1 MADRNLNIRVA
12 FSALNNM
19 SRPVNAAR
27 QSAAAL
33 ASQINQTKTSIKGL
47 ERQATSFD
55 RLTAANK
62 KTTEQLAQAKE
73 QARQMAA
80 AYGPLRQ
87 RSAEQVAALNQQRV
101 AIRQLTQQQKGE
113 QTQLNQLRASFYSEG
128 IAISSASRATEQINQ
143 RTAQYNRQLAEQ
155 QRRLDAVN
163 QAQARYS
170 RAKETGEKMMS
181 GGMKTAAVG
190 AATLAPVAAAVK
202 SYSSLEDAMKGVA
215 KQVNG
220 LRDDSG
226 NRTPQYEEMQR
237 AIMDASEKLP
247 MANGAVD
254 YAALVEGGARM
265 GVANSDDPW
274 EKQKADLLAFA
285 SMAAKASV
293 AFELPADQLSESLG
307 KIAGLYKI
315 PTQNIEQLGDA
326 INYLDDNAKSK
337 GSDIIDVLQRVGGLA
352 SQLDYKQAA
361 ALGSTFLTLGSPAEV
376 AASATNAMVRE
387 LSIATVQSDKFLGA
401 LDEIGVNAER
411 VQKSMSVDAMGT
423 IISVLEASKK
433 LAPDKQ
439 VANLTQIFGKEF
451 GDDAQKL
458 ANNLPELRRQIELTQ
473 GAAAKGSMN
482 RESDINKASLSAQWQ
497 LTKTGAVNAFSSA
510 GETLREPLMDIMLTV
525 SKVVGS
531 VRRWVEANPAL
542 VGSIMKV
549 TAAIGALLVVVGGL
563 MLSIGAVLGP
573 MALVRLSFTT
583 LAGSG
588 GVTPLIG
595 SLGKLSSTLR
605 GLIPSLSGVGRSIKD
620 WPALFRSAAS
630 GITQFSKQA
639 IGGLNTA
646 LMALSRGAVA
656 AGQGLFTLFTRPMTA
671 ITWLGNG
678 LRTLA
683 TSGFGA
689 LLNVGRTVMMALG
702 GGLSL
707 LLSPIGILVIALS
720 AAAIAVIKFWEP
732 IKAFFTGFYTGLMS
746 GLQPLTSAFSTAFAP
761 LAPLFDS
768 IGNAVGGVWEWFTK
782 LFEPIQF
789 SNEALASCTSAGET
803 FGKVVGNALSA
814 LTPIIEG
821 IARGIGWVLE
831 KLGAIPDATKAAQQA
846 AESMHKDPVVWE
858 WDPQQKK
865 MVKKGW
871 NWSPK
876 DDQQKKTNQKQ
887 QQAIDQQK
895 KQESLIN
902 SLKGPANIVPKMSS
916 SLDKIATN
924 TTEKK
929 DGPGEIVFKNKQPY
943 IPIRGGYSEP
953 LKQAQRQLPSLTD
966 WVTQQAGSLIASV
979 TPWQVEKPAARVPVS
994 ASPSAASV
1002 AALMPAP
1009 GGDVY
1014 NLSFDFSGQKLD
1026 EESIIRRVREE
1037 LALAKQQAD
1046 RRKRSQLIDHV

>member
-1 MADRNLNIRVA
+1 
-12 FSALNNM
+12 
-19 SRPVNAAR
+19 
-27 QSAAAL
+27 
-33 ASQINQTKTSIKGL
+33 
-47 ERQATSFD
+47 
-55 RLTAANK
+55 
-62 KTTEQLAQAKE
+62 
-73 QARQMAA
+73 
-80 AYGPLRQ
+80 
-87 RSAEQVAALNQQRV
+87 
-101 AIRQLTQQQKGE
+101 E

-315 PTQNIEQLGDA
+315 PTQNIEQF
-326 INYLDDNAKSK
+326 
-337 GSDIIDVLQRVGGLA
+337 SDIIDVLQRVGGLA

-361 ALGSTFLTLGSPAEV
+361 ALGSTFLTLGTPAEV

-387 LSIATVQSDKFLGA
+387 LSIATVQGKNFMQGLDALG
-401 LDEIGVNAER
+401 LSAEK

-433 LAPDKQ
+433 LAPDQQ

-583 LAGSG
+583 LAGEGGIARLTG
-588 GVTPLIG
+588 GVMRLGGAFQWLAGSPMQALLSAGRMVFGPLI
-595 SLGKLSSTLR
+595 TLLAGISAPVW
-605 GLIPSLSGVGRSIKD
+605 GLI
-620 WPALFRSAAS
+620 ALF
-630 GITQFSKQA
+630 
-639 IGGLNTA
+639 
-646 LMALSRGAVA
+646 
-656 AGQGLFTLFTRPMTA
+656 
-671 ITWLGNG
+671 
-678 LRTLA
+678 
-683 TSGFGA
+683 
-689 LLNVGRTVMMALG
+689 
-702 GGLSL
+702 
-707 LLSPIGILVIALS
+707 
-720 AAAIAVIKFWEP
+720 AAAAVAVIKFWEP
-732 IKAFFTGFYTGLMS
+732 IQAFFTGFFNGIMT
-746 GLQPLTSAFSTAFAP
+746 GLQPVFDAFNAVFAP
-761 LAPLFDS
+761 LAPIFDA
-768 IGNAVGGVWEWFTK
+768 IGSAISGVWDWFTK
-782 LFEPIQF
+782 LLEPIKF
-789 SNEALASCTSAGET
+789 SSDALETCTTVGET
-803 FGKVVGNALSA
+803 FGRVLGTAISGLLWPLQKLM
-814 LTPIIEG
+814 EG
-821 IARGIGWVLE
+821 VGWVLE
-831 KLGAIPDATKAAQQA
+831 KLDLIPAGLDAANAK
-846 AESMHKDPVVWE
+846 AESLKKDPVVWE

-865 MVKKGW
+865 MVKKDW
-871 NWSPK
+871 HWSPDK
-876 DDQQKKTNQKQ
+876 PNQPKPPKPPITPKPVGIPDLMG
-887 QQAIDQQK
+887 APN
-895 KQESLIN
+895 LT
-902 SLKGPANIVPKMSS
+902 PKMSK
-916 SLDKIATN
+916 SLDKIADN
-924 TTEKK
+924 TGKMAAK

-953 LKQAQRQLPSLTD
+953 LKQAQRQL
-966 WVTQQAGSLIASV
+966 
-979 TPWQVEKPAARVPVS
+979 
-994 ASPSAASV
+994 
-1002 AALMPAP
+1002 
-1009 GGDVY
+1009 
-1014 NLSFDFSGQKLD
+1014 
-1026 EESIIRRVREE
+1026 
-1037 LALAKQQAD
+1037 
-1046 RRKRSQLIDHV
+1046 

>member
-87 RSAEQVAALNQQRV
+87 RSAEQVAALNQQRA

-401 LDEIGVNAER
+401 LDEIGVNAEK

-525 SKVVGS
+525 SKVIGS

-583 LAGSG
+583 LAGEGGIARLTG
-588 GVTPLIG
+588 GVMRLGGAFQWLAGSPMQALLSAGRMVFGPLI
-595 SLGKLSSTLR
+595 TLLAGISAPVW
-605 GLIPSLSGVGRSIKD
+605 GLI
-620 WPALFRSAAS
+620 ALF
-630 GITQFSKQA
+630 
-639 IGGLNTA
+639 
-646 LMALSRGAVA
+646 
-656 AGQGLFTLFTRPMTA
+656 
-671 ITWLGNG
+671 
-678 LRTLA
+678 
-683 TSGFGA
+683 
-689 LLNVGRTVMMALG
+689 
-702 GGLSL
+702 
-707 LLSPIGILVIALS
+707 
-720 AAAIAVIKFWEP
+720 AAAAVAVIKFWEP
-732 IKAFFTGFYTGLMS
+732 IQAFFTGFFNGIMT
-746 GLQPLTSAFSTAFAP
+746 GLQPVFDAFNAVFAP
-761 LAPLFDS
+761 LAPIFDA
-768 IGNAVGGVWEWFTK
+768 IGSAISGVWDWFTK
-782 LFEPIQF
+782 LLEPIKF
-789 SNEALASCTSAGET
+789 SSDALETCTTVGET
-803 FGKVVGNALSA
+803 FGRVLGTAISGLLWPLQKLM
-814 LTPIIEG
+814 EG
-821 IARGIGWVLE
+821 VGWVLE
-831 KLGAIPDATKAAQQA
+831 KLDLIPAGLDAANAKAN
-846 AESMHKDPVVWE
+846 SLKKDPVVWE

-865 MVKKGW
+865 MVKKDW
-871 NWSPK
+871 NWSPDK
-876 DDQQKKTNQKQ
+876 PNQPKPP
-887 QQAIDQQK
+887 ITPKPVGIPDLMG
-895 KQESLIN
+895 SPNLT
-902 SLKGPANIVPKMSS
+902 PKMSK
-916 SLDKIATN
+916 SLDKIADN
-924 TTEKK
+924 TGKMAAK

-1026 EESIIRRVREE
+1026 EETIIRRVREE

>member
-87 RSAEQVAALNQQRV
+87 RSAEQVAALNQQRA

-226 NRTPQYEEMQR
+226 NRTPLYEEMQQ
-237 AIMDASEKLP
+237 AIKDASEKLP

-265 GVANSDDPW
+265 GVANSNDPW
-274 EKQKADLLAFA
+274 QKQKADLLSFA

-307 KIAGLYKI
+307 KIAGLYNI
-315 PTQNIEQLGDA
+315 PVQNIEQLGDA

-352 SQLDYKQAA
+352 NQLDYKQAA
-361 ALGSTFLTLGSPAEV
+361 ALGSTFLTLGTPAEV

-387 LSIATVQSDKFLGA
+387 LSIATVQGKSFMQGLDALG
-401 LDEIGVNAER
+401 LSAEK

-423 IISVLEASKK
+423 IISVLEASQK
-433 LAPDKQ
+433 LGDNQ
-439 VANLTQIFGKEF
+439 VATLTQIFGKEF

-458 ANNLPELRRQIELTQ
+458 ANKLPELRRQLELTQ
-473 GAAAKGSMN
+473 GVAAKGSMQ
-482 RESDINKASLSAQWQ
+482 RESDINKDSLSSQWQ
-497 LTKTGAVNAFSSA
+497 LTKTGTLNALSAA
-510 GETLREPLMDIMLTV
+510 GETLRDPLMDIMLTV

-583 LAGSG
+583 LAGEGGIARLTG
-588 GVTPLIG
+588 GVMRLGGAFQWLAGSPMQALLSAGRMVFGPLI
-595 SLGKLSSTLR
+595 TLLAGISAPVW
-605 GLIPSLSGVGRSIKD
+605 GLI
-620 WPALFRSAAS
+620 ALF
-630 GITQFSKQA
+630 
-639 IGGLNTA
+639 
-646 LMALSRGAVA
+646 
-656 AGQGLFTLFTRPMTA
+656 
-671 ITWLGNG
+671 
-678 LRTLA
+678 
-683 TSGFGA
+683 
-689 LLNVGRTVMMALG
+689 
-702 GGLSL
+702 
-707 LLSPIGILVIALS
+707 
-720 AAAIAVIKFWEP
+720 AAAAVAVIKFWQP
-732 IKAFFTGFYTGLMS
+732 IKAFFSGFFTGLMA
-746 GLQPLTSAFSTAFAP
+746 GLQPITQAFNAVFAP
-761 LAPLFDS
+761 LAPIFDS
-768 IGNAVGGVWEWFTK
+768 IGNAISGVWEWFTK
-782 LFEPIQF
+782 LLEPIQF
-789 SNEALASCTSAGET
+789 SSEALASCTSAGET
-803 FGKVVGNALSA
+803 FGKVVGAAISA
-814 LTPIIEG
+814 LTLPIQAVAKG
-821 IARGIGWVLE
+821 LGWILE
-831 KLGAIPDATKAAQQA
+831 KLGAIPDAAKAAQQVA
-846 AESMHKDPVVWE
+846 QQMTPEAVNNLADRVNAFSGDVQAVAKESKKAEEK
-858 WDPQQKK
+858 
-865 MVKKGW
+865 
-871 NWSPK
+871 
-876 DDQQKKTNQKQ
+876 KKT
-887 QQAIDQQK
+887 DEQK
-895 KQESLIN
+895 KQENLIN

-1014 NLSFDFSGQKLD
+1014 NLNFDFSGQKLD
-1026 EESIIRRVREE
+1026 EETIIRRVREE

-1046 RRKRSQLIDHV
+1046 RRKRSQLTDHV

>member
-87 RSAEQVAALNQQRV
+87 RSAEQVAALNQQRA

-274 EKQKADLLAFA
+274 QKQKADLLAFA

-361 ALGSTFLTLGSPAEV
+361 ALGSTFLTLGTPAEV

-387 LSIATVQSDKFLGA
+387 LSIATVQGKNFMQGLDALG
-401 LDEIGVNAER
+401 LSAEK

-433 LAPDKQ
+433 LAPDQQ

-583 LAGSG
+583 LAGEGGIARLTG
-588 GVTPLIG
+588 GVMRLGGAFQWLAGSPMQALLSAGRMVFGPLI
-595 SLGKLSSTLR
+595 TLLAGISAPVW
-605 GLIPSLSGVGRSIKD
+605 GLI
-620 WPALFRSAAS
+620 ALF
-630 GITQFSKQA
+630 
-639 IGGLNTA
+639 
-646 LMALSRGAVA
+646 
-656 AGQGLFTLFTRPMTA
+656 
-671 ITWLGNG
+671 
-678 LRTLA
+678 
-683 TSGFGA
+683 
-689 LLNVGRTVMMALG
+689 
-702 GGLSL
+702 
-707 LLSPIGILVIALS
+707 
-720 AAAIAVIKFWEP
+720 AAAAVAVIKFWEP
-732 IKAFFTGFYTGLMS
+732 IQAFFTGFFNGIMT
-746 GLQPLTSAFSTAFAP
+746 GLQPVFDAFNAVFAP
-761 LAPLFDS
+761 LAPIFDA
-768 IGNAVGGVWEWFTK
+768 IGSAISGVWDWFTK
-782 LFEPIQF
+782 LLEPIKF
-789 SNEALASCTSAGET
+789 SSDALETCTTVGET
-803 FGKVVGNALSA
+803 FGRVLGTAISGLLWPLQKLM
-814 LTPIIEG
+814 EG
-821 IARGIGWVLE
+821 VGWVLE
-831 KLGAIPDATKAAQQA
+831 KLDLIPAGLDAANAK
-846 AESMHKDPVVWE
+846 AESLKKDPVVWE

-865 MVKKGW
+865 MVKKDW
-871 NWSPK
+871 HWSPDK
-876 DDQQKKTNQKQ
+876 PNQPKPPKPP
-887 QQAIDQQK
+887 ITPKPVGIPD
-895 KQESLIN
+895 LMGVPN
-902 SLKGPANIVPKMSS
+902 LTPKMSK
-916 SLDKIATN
+916 SLDKIADN
-924 TTEKK
+924 TGKMAAK

-1014 NLSFDFSGQKLD
+1014 NLNFDFSGQKLD
-1026 EESIIRRVREE
+1026 EETIIRHVREE

-1046 RRKRSQLIDHV
+1046 RRKRSQLTDHV

>member
-87 RSAEQVAALNQQRV
+87 RSAEQVAALNQQRA

-128 IAISSASRATEQINQ
+128 IAISSASRAMEQINQ

-226 NRTPQYEEMQR
+226 NRTPQYEEIQR

-326 INYLDDNAKSK
+326 LNYLDDNAKSK

-361 ALGSTFLTLGSPAEV
+361 ALGSTFLTLGAPAEV

-387 LSIATVQSDKFLGA
+387 LSIATIQSDKFLGA
-401 LDEIGVNAER
+401 LDEIGVNAEK

-531 VRRWVEANPAL
+531 VRRWVEANPVL

-549 TAAIGALLVVVGGL
+549 TAAISALLVVVGGL

-583 LAGSG
+583 LAGEGGIARLTG
-588 GVTPLIG
+588 GVMRLGGAFQWLAGSPMQSLLSVGRMVFGPLI
-595 SLGKLSSTLR
+595 TLLAGISAPVW
-605 GLIPSLSGVGRSIKD
+605 GLI
-620 WPALFRSAAS
+620 ALFA
-630 GITQFSKQA
+630 
-639 IGGLNTA
+639 
-646 LMALSRGAVA
+646 AVA
-656 AGQGLFTLFTRPMTA
+656 
-671 ITWLGNG
+671 
-678 LRTLA
+678 
-683 TSGFGA
+683 
-689 LLNVGRTVMMALG
+689 V
-702 GGLSL
+702 
-707 LLSPIGILVIALS
+707 
-720 AAAIAVIKFWEP
+720 AVIKFWEP
-732 IKAFFTGFYTGLMS
+732 IQAFFTGFFNGIMT
-746 GLQPLTSAFSTAFAP
+746 GLQPLFDAFNAVFAP
-761 LAPLFDS
+761 LAPIFDA
-768 IGNAVGGVWEWFTK
+768 IGSAISGVWDWFTK
-782 LFEPIQF
+782 LLEPIKF
-789 SNEALASCTSAGET
+789 SSDALETCTTVGET
-803 FGKVVGNALSA
+803 FGRVLGTAISGLLWPLQKLM
-814 LTPIIEG
+814 EG
-821 IARGIGWVLE
+821 VGWVLE
-831 KLGAIPDATKAAQQA
+831 KLDLIPAGLDAANAK
-846 AESMHKDPVVWE
+846 AESLKKDPVVWE

-865 MVKKGW
+865 MVKKDW
-871 NWSPK
+871 HWSPDK
-876 DDQQKKTNQKQ
+876 PNQPKPPQ
-887 QQAIDQQK
+887 PPITPKPVGIPDLMGAPN
-895 KQESLIN
+895 LT
-902 SLKGPANIVPKMSS
+902 PKMSK
-916 SLDKIATN
+916 SLDKIADN
-924 TTEKK
+924 TGKMAAK

-1014 NLSFDFSGQKLD
+1014 NLNFDFSGQKLD
-1026 EESIIRRVREE
+1026 EETIIRRVREE

>member
-87 RSAEQVAALNQQRV
+87 RSAEQVAALNQQRA

-128 IAISSASRATEQINQ
+128 IAISSASLATEQINQ

-274 EKQKADLLAFA
+274 KKQKADLLAFA

-361 ALGSTFLTLGSPAEV
+361 ALGSTFLTLGTPAEV

-387 LSIATVQSDKFLGA
+387 LSIATVQGKNFMQGLDALG
-401 LDEIGVNAER
+401 LSAEK

-433 LAPDKQ
+433 LAPDQQ

-510 GETLREPLMDIMLTV
+510 GETLRDPLMDIMLTV

-583 LAGSG
+583 LAGEGGIARLTG
-588 GVTPLIG
+588 GVMRLGGAFQWLAGSPMQALLSAGRMVFGPLI
-595 SLGKLSSTLR
+595 TLLAGISAPVW
-605 GLIPSLSGVGRSIKD
+605 GLI
-620 WPALFRSAAS
+620 ALF
-630 GITQFSKQA
+630 
-639 IGGLNTA
+639 
-646 LMALSRGAVA
+646 
-656 AGQGLFTLFTRPMTA
+656 
-671 ITWLGNG
+671 
-678 LRTLA
+678 
-683 TSGFGA
+683 
-689 LLNVGRTVMMALG
+689 
-702 GGLSL
+702 
-707 LLSPIGILVIALS
+707 
-720 AAAIAVIKFWEP
+720 AAAAVAVIKFWQP
-732 IKAFFTGFYTGLMS
+732 IKAFFSGFFTGLMA
-746 GLQPLTSAFSTAFAP
+746 GLQPITQAFNAVFAP
-761 LAPLFDS
+761 LAPIFDS
-768 IGNAVGGVWEWFTK
+768 IGNAISGVWEWFTK
-782 LFEPIQF
+782 LLEPIQF
-789 SNEALASCTSAGET
+789 SSEALASCTSAGET
-803 FGKVVGNALSA
+803 FGKMVGGAISA
-814 LTPIIEG
+814 LTLPIQAVAKG
-821 IARGIGWVLE
+821 LGWILE
-831 KLGAIPDATKAAQQA
+831 KLGAIPDAAKAAQQVA
-846 AESMHKDPVVWE
+846 QQMTPEAVNNLADRVNAFSGDVQAVAKESKKAEEK
-858 WDPQQKK
+858 
-865 MVKKGW
+865 
-871 NWSPK
+871 
-876 DDQQKKTNQKQ
+876 KKT
-887 QQAIDQQK
+887 DEQK
-895 KQESLIN
+895 KQDNLIN
-902 SLKGPANIVPKMSS
+902 SLKGPANIVPKMNS
-916 SLDKIATN
+916 SLDKIATH

-966 WVTQQAGSLIASV
+966 WVTQQAGSLISSV
-979 TPWQVEKPAARVPVS
+979 TPWQVEKPAAREPVS

-1014 NLSFDFSGQKLD
+1014 NINFDFSGQKLD
-1026 EESIIRRVREE
+1026 EETIIRRVREE

-1046 RRKRSQLIDHV
+1046 RRKRSQLTDHV

>member
-33 ASQINQTKTSIKGL
+33 ASQINQTKTSIQGL

-73 QARQMAA
+73 QARQMTA

-87 RSAEQVAALNQQRV
+87 RSAEQVAALNQQRA

-190 AATLAPVAAAVK
+190 AATLVPVAAAVK

-274 EKQKADLLAFA
+274 QKQKADLLAFA

-361 ALGSTFLTLGSPAEV
+361 ALGSTFLTLGTPAEV

-387 LSIATVQSDKFLGA
+387 LSIATVQGKNFMQGLDALG
-401 LDEIGVNAER
+401 LSAEK

-433 LAPDKQ
+433 LAPDQQ

-458 ANNLPELRRQIELTQ
+458 ANNLRELRRQIELTQ

-531 VRRWVEANPAL
+531 VRRWVEANPSL
-542 VGSIMKV
+542 VGSIMKI

-563 MLSIGAVLGP
+563 MLSIGAVLVP

-583 LAGSG
+583 LAGEGGIARLTG
-588 GVTPLIG
+588 GVMRLGGAFQWLAGSPMQSLLSVGRMVFGPLI
-595 SLGKLSSTLR
+595 TLLAGISAPVW
-605 GLIPSLSGVGRSIKD
+605 GLI
-620 WPALFRSAAS
+620 ALFA
-630 GITQFSKQA
+630 
-639 IGGLNTA
+639 
-646 LMALSRGAVA
+646 AVA
-656 AGQGLFTLFTRPMTA
+656 
-671 ITWLGNG
+671 
-678 LRTLA
+678 
-683 TSGFGA
+683 
-689 LLNVGRTVMMALG
+689 V
-702 GGLSL
+702 
-707 LLSPIGILVIALS
+707 
-720 AAAIAVIKFWEP
+720 AVIKFWQP
-732 IKAFFTGFYTGLMS
+732 IKAFFSGFFTGLMA
-746 GLQPLTSAFSTAFAP
+746 GLQPITQAFNAVFAP
-761 LAPLFDS
+761 LAPIFDS
-768 IGNAVGGVWEWFTK
+768 IGNAISGVWEWFTK
-782 LFEPIQF
+782 LLEPIQF
-789 SNEALASCTSAGET
+789 SSEALASCTSAGET
-803 FGKVVGNALSA
+803 FGKVVGAAISA
-814 LTPIIEG
+814 LTLPIQ
-821 IARGIGWVLE
+821 AVANGIGWILE

-953 LKQAQRQLPSLTD
+953 LEQAQHQLPSLTD

-1046 RRKRSQLIDHV
+1046 RRKRSQLTDHV

>member
-87 RSAEQVAALNQQRV
+87 RSAEQVAALNQQRA

-274 EKQKADLLAFA
+274 QKQKADLLSFA

-361 ALGSTFLTLGSPAEV
+361 ALGSTFLTLGTPAEV

-387 LSIATVQSDKFLGA
+387 LSIATVQGKNFMQGLDALG
-401 LDEIGVNAER
+401 LSAEK

-433 LAPDKQ
+433 LAPDQ
-439 VANLTQIFGKEF
+439 QIANLTQIFGKEF

-510 GETLREPLMDIMLTV
+510 GETLREPLMDIMITV

-583 LAGSG
+583 LAGEEGIARLTG
-588 GVTPLIG
+588 GVMRLGGAFQWLAG
-595 SLGKLSSTLR
+595 SPMQALLSAGRMVFGPIITLLAGISAPVW
-605 GLIPSLSGVGRSIKD
+605 GLI
-620 WPALFRSAAS
+620 ALF
-630 GITQFSKQA
+630 
-639 IGGLNTA
+639 
-646 LMALSRGAVA
+646 
-656 AGQGLFTLFTRPMTA
+656 
-671 ITWLGNG
+671 
-678 LRTLA
+678 
-683 TSGFGA
+683 
-689 LLNVGRTVMMALG
+689 
-702 GGLSL
+702 
-707 LLSPIGILVIALS
+707 
-720 AAAIAVIKFWEP
+720 AAAAVAVIKFWQP
-732 IKAFFTGFYTGLMS
+732 IQAFFSGFFTGLMA
-746 GLQPLTSAFSTAFAP
+746 GLQPITQAFNAVFAP
-761 LAPLFDS
+761 LAPIFDS
-768 IGNAVGGVWEWFTK
+768 IGNAISGVWEWFTK
-782 LFEPIQF
+782 LLEPIQF
-789 SNEALASCTSAGET
+789 SSEALASCTSAGET
-803 FGKVVGNALSA
+803 FGKVVGAAISA
-814 LTPIIEG
+814 LTLPIQAVAKG
-821 IARGIGWVLE
+821 LGWILE
-831 KLGAIPDATKAAQQA
+831 KLGAIPDAAKAAQQVA
-846 AESMHKDPVVWE
+846 QQMTPEAVNNLADRVNAFSGDVQAVAKESKKAEEK
-858 WDPQQKK
+858 
-865 MVKKGW
+865 
-871 NWSPK
+871 
-876 DDQQKKTNQKQ
+876 KKT
-887 QQAIDQQK
+887 DEQK
-895 KQESLIN
+895 KQDNLIN

-953 LKQAQRQLPSLTD
+953 LK
-966 WVTQQAGSLIASV
+966 
-979 TPWQVEKPAARVPVS
+979 
-994 ASPSAASV
+994 
-1002 AALMPAP
+1002 
-1009 GGDVY
+1009 
-1014 NLSFDFSGQKLD
+1014 
-1026 EESIIRRVREE
+1026 
-1037 LALAKQQAD
+1037 
-1046 RRKRSQLIDHV
+1046 

>member
-87 RSAEQVAALNQQRV
+87 RSAEQVAALNQQRA

-170 RAKETGEKMMS
+170 RAKETGEKMTS

-274 EKQKADLLAFA
+274 QKQKADLLSFA

-315 PTQNIEQLGDA
+315 PTQNIEQLSDA

-361 ALGSTFLTLGSPAEV
+361 ALGSTFLTLGTPAEV

-387 LSIATVQSDKFLGA
+387 LSIATVQGKNFMQGLDALG
-401 LDEIGVNAER
+401 LSAEK

-433 LAPDKQ
+433 LAPDQQ

-510 GETLREPLMDIMLTV
+510 GETLRDPLMDIMLTV

-549 TAAIGALLVVVGGL
+549 TAAIGALLVVMGGL

-573 MALVRLSFTT
+573 MALVRLSFTSLAGEGGIARLT
-583 LAGSG
+583 GGVMRLGGAFQWLAGSPMQALLSAG
-588 GVTPLIG
+588 RMVFGPLI
-595 SLGKLSSTLR
+595 TLLAGISAPVW
-605 GLIPSLSGVGRSIKD
+605 GLI
-620 WPALFRSAAS
+620 ALFA
-630 GITQFSKQA
+630 
-639 IGGLNTA
+639 
-646 LMALSRGAVA
+646 AVA
-656 AGQGLFTLFTRPMTA
+656 
-671 ITWLGNG
+671 
-678 LRTLA
+678 
-683 TSGFGA
+683 
-689 LLNVGRTVMMALG
+689 V
-702 GGLSL
+702 
-707 LLSPIGILVIALS
+707 
-720 AAAIAVIKFWEP
+720 AVIKFWQP
-732 IKAFFTGFYTGLMS
+732 IKAFFSGFFTGLMA
-746 GLQPLTSAFSTAFAP
+746 GLQPITQSFNAVFAP
-761 LAPLFDS
+761 LAPIFNS
-768 IGNAVGGVWEWFTK
+768 IGNAISGVWEWFTK
-782 LFEPIQF
+782 LLEPIQF
-789 SNEALASCTSAGET
+789 SSEALASCTSAGET
-803 FGKVVGNALSA
+803 FGKVVGAAISA
-814 LTPIIEG
+814 LTLPIQAVAKG
-821 IARGIGWVLE
+821 LGWILE
-831 KLGAIPDATKAAQQA
+831 KLGAIPDAAKAAQQVA
-846 AESMHKDPVVWE
+846 QQMTPEAVNNLADRVNAFSGDVQAVAKESKKAEEK
-858 WDPQQKK
+858 
-865 MVKKGW
+865 
-871 NWSPK
+871 
-876 DDQQKKTNQKQ
+876 KKT
-887 QQAIDQQK
+887 DEQK
-895 KQESLIN
+895 KQDNLIN
-902 SLKGPANIVPKMSS
+902 SLKGPANIVPKMSN

-979 TPWQVEKPAARVPVS
+979 TPWQVEKPAARMPVS

-1014 NLSFDFSGQKLD
+1014 NLNFDFSGQKLD
-1026 EESIIRRVREE
+1026 EETIIRRVREE

-1046 RRKRSQLIDHV
+1046 RRKRSQLTDHV

>member
-87 RSAEQVAALNQQRV
+87 RSAEQVAALNQQRA

-190 AATLAPVAAAVK
+190 AATLVPVAAAVK

-274 EKQKADLLAFA
+274 QKQKADLLSFA

-315 PTQNIEQLGDA
+315 PTQNIEQLSDA

-361 ALGSTFLTLGSPAEV
+361 ALGSTFLTLGTPAEV

-387 LSIATVQSDKFLGA
+387 LSIATVQGKNFMQGLDALG
-401 LDEIGVNAER
+401 LSAEK

-433 LAPDKQ
+433 LAPDQQ

-510 GETLREPLMDIMLTV
+510 GETLRDPLMDIMLTV

-549 TAAIGALLVVVGGL
+549 TAAIGALLVVMGGL

-573 MALVRLSFTT
+573 MALVRLSFTSLAGEGGIARLT
-583 LAGSG
+583 GGVMRLGGAFQWLAGSPMQALLSAG
-588 GVTPLIG
+588 RMVFGPLI
-595 SLGKLSSTLR
+595 TLLAGISAPVW
-605 GLIPSLSGVGRSIKD
+605 GLI
-620 WPALFRSAAS
+620 ALFA
-630 GITQFSKQA
+630 
-639 IGGLNTA
+639 
-646 LMALSRGAVA
+646 AVA
-656 AGQGLFTLFTRPMTA
+656 
-671 ITWLGNG
+671 
-678 LRTLA
+678 
-683 TSGFGA
+683 
-689 LLNVGRTVMMALG
+689 V
-702 GGLSL
+702 
-707 LLSPIGILVIALS
+707 
-720 AAAIAVIKFWEP
+720 AVIKFWQP
-732 IKAFFTGFYTGLMS
+732 IKAFFSGFFTGLMA
-746 GLQPLTSAFSTAFAP
+746 GLQPITQSFNAVFAP
-761 LAPLFDS
+761 LAPIFNS
-768 IGNAVGGVWEWFTK
+768 IGNAISGVWEWFTK
-782 LFEPIQF
+782 LLEPIQF
-789 SNEALASCTSAGET
+789 SSEALASCTSAGET
-803 FGKVVGNALSA
+803 FGKVVGAAISA
-814 LTPIIEG
+814 LTLPIQAVAKG
-821 IARGIGWVLE
+821 LGWILE
-831 KLGAIPDATKAAQQA
+831 KLGAIPDAAKAAQQVA
-846 AESMHKDPVVWE
+846 QQMTPEAVNNLADRVNAFSGDVQAVAKESKKAEEK
-858 WDPQQKK
+858 
-865 MVKKGW
+865 
-871 NWSPK
+871 
-876 DDQQKKTNQKQ
+876 KKT
-887 QQAIDQQK
+887 DEQK
-895 KQESLIN
+895 KQDNLIN
-902 SLKGPANIVPKMSS
+902 SLKGPANIVPKMSN

-979 TPWQVEKPAARVPVS
+979 TPWQVEKPAARMPVS

-1014 NLSFDFSGQKLD
+1014 NLNFDFSGQKLD
-1026 EESIIRRVREE
+1026 EETIIRRVREE

-1046 RRKRSQLIDHV
+1046 RRKRSQLTDHV

>member
-87 RSAEQVAALNQQRV
+87 RSAEQVAALNQQRA

-274 EKQKADLLAFA
+274 EKQKADLLSFA

-361 ALGSTFLTLGSPAEV
+361 ALGSTFLTLGTPAEV

-387 LSIATVQSDKFLGA
+387 LSIATVQGKNFMQGLDALG
-401 LDEIGVNAER
+401 LSAEK

-433 LAPDKQ
+433 LAPDQQ

-583 LAGSG
+583 LAGEGGIARLTG
-588 GVTPLIG
+588 GVMRLGGAFQWLAGSPMQALLSAGRMVFGPLI
-595 SLGKLSSTLR
+595 TLLAGISAPVW
-605 GLIPSLSGVGRSIKD
+605 GLI
-620 WPALFRSAAS
+620 ALF
-630 GITQFSKQA
+630 
-639 IGGLNTA
+639 
-646 LMALSRGAVA
+646 
-656 AGQGLFTLFTRPMTA
+656 
-671 ITWLGNG
+671 
-678 LRTLA
+678 
-683 TSGFGA
+683 
-689 LLNVGRTVMMALG
+689 
-702 GGLSL
+702 
-707 LLSPIGILVIALS
+707 
-720 AAAIAVIKFWEP
+720 AAAAVAVIKFWQP
-732 IKAFFTGFYTGLMS
+732 IKAFFSGFFTGLMA
-746 GLQPLTSAFSTAFAP
+746 GLQPITQAFNAVFAP
-761 LAPLFDS
+761 LAPIFDS
-768 IGNAVGGVWEWFTK
+768 IGNAISGVWEWFTK
-782 LFEPIQF
+782 LLEPIQF
-789 SNEALASCTSAGET
+789 SSEALASCTSAGET
-803 FGKVVGNALSA
+803 FGKVVGAAISA
-814 LTPIIEG
+814 LTFPIQAVAKG
-821 IARGIGWVLE
+821 LGWILE
-831 KLGAIPDATKAAQQA
+831 KLGAIPDAARAAADVANSMKAGVVGGVAGQIA
-846 AESMHKDPVVWE
+846 GIKNVIAEGEKQE
-858 WDPQQKK
+858 
-865 MVKKGW
+865 
-871 NWSPK
+871 
-876 DDQQKKTNQKQ
+876 QKQ
-887 QQAIDQQK
+887 QKQSRQKQTVDQQK
-895 KQESLIN
+895 KQDNLIN

-1014 NLSFDFSGQKLD
+1014 HLSFDFSGQKLD
-1026 EESIIRRVREE
+1026 EETIIRRVREE

>member
-55 RLTAANK
+55 RLTSANK

-87 RSAEQVAALNQQRV
+87 RSAEQVAALNQQRA

-361 ALGSTFLTLGSPAEV
+361 ALGSTFLTLGTPAEV

-387 LSIATVQSDKFLGA
+387 LSIATVQGKNFMLGLDA
-401 LDEIGVNAER
+401 LGLSAEK

-433 LAPDKQ
+433 LAPDQQ

-473 GAAAKGSMN
+473 GAAAKGSIN

-583 LAGSG
+583 LAGEGGIARLTG
-588 GVTPLIG
+588 GVMRLGGAFQWLAGSPMQALLSAGRMVFGPLI
-595 SLGKLSSTLR
+595 TLLAGISAPVW
-605 GLIPSLSGVGRSIKD
+605 GLI
-620 WPALFRSAAS
+620 ALF
-630 GITQFSKQA
+630 
-639 IGGLNTA
+639 
-646 LMALSRGAVA
+646 
-656 AGQGLFTLFTRPMTA
+656 
-671 ITWLGNG
+671 
-678 LRTLA
+678 
-683 TSGFGA
+683 
-689 LLNVGRTVMMALG
+689 
-702 GGLSL
+702 
-707 LLSPIGILVIALS
+707 S
-720 AAAIAVIKFWEP
+720 AAAVAVIKFWQP
-732 IKAFFTGFYTGLMS
+732 IKAFFSGFFTGLMA
-746 GLQPLTSAFSTAFAP
+746 GLQPITQAFNAVFAP
-761 LAPLFDS
+761 LAPIFDS
-768 IGNAVGGVWEWFTK
+768 IGNAISGVWEWFTK
-782 LFEPIQF
+782 LLEPIQF
-789 SNEALASCTSAGET
+789 SSEALASCTSAGET
-803 FGKVVGNALSA
+803 FGKVVGGAISA
-814 LTPIIEG
+814 LTLPIQSVAKG
-821 IARGIGWVLE
+821 LGWILE
-831 KLGAIPDATKAAQQA
+831 KLGAIPDAAKAAQQVA
-846 AESMHKDPVVWE
+846 QQMTPEAVNNLADRVNAFSGDVQAVAKESKKAEEK
-858 WDPQQKK
+858 
-865 MVKKGW
+865 
-871 NWSPK
+871 
-876 DDQQKKTNQKQ
+876 KKT
-887 QQAIDQQK
+887 DEQK
-895 KQESLIN
+895 KQDNLIN

-1014 NLSFDFSGQKLD
+1014 NLNFDFSGQKLD
-1026 EESIIRRVREE
+1026 EETIIRRVREE

-1046 RRKRSQLIDHV
+1046 RRKRSQLTDHV

>member
-87 RSAEQVAALNQQRV
+87 RSAEQVAALNQQRA

-361 ALGSTFLTLGSPAEV
+361 ALGSTFLTLGTPAEV

-387 LSIATVQSDKFLGA
+387 LSIATVQGKNFMQGLDALG
-401 LDEIGVNAER
+401 LSAEK

-433 LAPDKQ
+433 LAPDQQ

-583 LAGSG
+583 LAGEGGIARLTG
-588 GVTPLIG
+588 GVMRLGGAFQWLAGSPMQALLSAGRMVFGRLI
-595 SLGKLSSTLR
+595 TLLAGISAPVW
-605 GLIPSLSGVGRSIKD
+605 GLI
-620 WPALFRSAAS
+620 ALF
-630 GITQFSKQA
+630 
-639 IGGLNTA
+639 
-646 LMALSRGAVA
+646 
-656 AGQGLFTLFTRPMTA
+656 
-671 ITWLGNG
+671 
-678 LRTLA
+678 
-683 TSGFGA
+683 
-689 LLNVGRTVMMALG
+689 
-702 GGLSL
+702 
-707 LLSPIGILVIALS
+707 
-720 AAAIAVIKFWEP
+720 AAAAVAVIKFWEP
-732 IKAFFTGFYTGLMS
+732 IQAFFTGFFNGIMT
-746 GLQPLTSAFSTAFAP
+746 GLQPVFDAFNAVFAP
-761 LAPLFDS
+761 LAPIFDA
-768 IGNAVGGVWEWFTK
+768 IGSAISGVWDWFTK
-782 LFEPIQF
+782 LLEPIKF
-789 SNEALASCTSAGET
+789 SSDALETCTTVGET
-803 FGKVVGNALSA
+803 FGRVLGTAISGLLWPLQKLM
-814 LTPIIEG
+814 EG
-821 IARGIGWVLE
+821 VGWVLE
-831 KLGAIPDATKAAQQA
+831 KLDLIPAGLDAANAK
-846 AESMHKDPVVWE
+846 AESLKKDPVVWE

-865 MVKKGW
+865 MVKKDW
-871 NWSPK
+871 HWSPDK
-876 DDQQKKTNQKQ
+876 PNQPKPPKPPITPKPVGIPDLMG
-887 QQAIDQQK
+887 APN
-895 KQESLIN
+895 LT
-902 SLKGPANIVPKMSS
+902 PKMSK
-916 SLDKIATN
+916 SLDKIADN
-924 TTEKK
+924 TGKMAAK

-1014 NLSFDFSGQKLD
+1014 NLNFDFSGQKLD
-1026 EESIIRRVREE
+1026 EETIIRRVREE

-1046 RRKRSQLIDHV
+1046 RRKRSQLTDHV

>member
-87 RSAEQVAALNQQRV
+87 RSAEQVAALNQQRA

-274 EKQKADLLAFA
+274 EKQKADLLSFA

-361 ALGSTFLTLGSPAEV
+361 ALGSTFLTLGTPAEV

-387 LSIATVQSDKFLGA
+387 LSIATVQGKNFMQGLDALG
-401 LDEIGVNAER
+401 LSAEK

-433 LAPDKQ
+433 LAPDQQ

-583 LAGSG
+583 LAGEGGIARLTG
-588 GVTPLIG
+588 GVMRLGGAFQWLAGSPMQALLSAGRMVFGPLI
-595 SLGKLSSTLR
+595 TLLAGISAPVW
-605 GLIPSLSGVGRSIKD
+605 GLI
-620 WPALFRSAAS
+620 ALF
-630 GITQFSKQA
+630 T
-639 IGGLNTA
+639 
-646 LMALSRGAVA
+646 
-656 AGQGLFTLFTRPMTA
+656 
-671 ITWLGNG
+671 
-678 LRTLA
+678 
-683 TSGFGA
+683 
-689 LLNVGRTVMMALG
+689 
-702 GGLSL
+702 
-707 LLSPIGILVIALS
+707 
-720 AAAIAVIKFWEP
+720 AAAVAVIKFWQP
-732 IKAFFTGFYTGLMS
+732 IKAFFSGFFTGLMA
-746 GLQPLTSAFSTAFAP
+746 GLQPITQAFNAVFAP
-761 LAPLFDS
+761 LAPIFDS
-768 IGNAVGGVWEWFTK
+768 IGNAISGVWEWFTK
-782 LFEPIQF
+782 LLEPIQF
-789 SNEALASCTSAGET
+789 SSEALASCTSAGET
-803 FGKVVGNALSA
+803 FGKVVGAAISA
-814 LTPIIEG
+814 LTFPIQAVAKG
-821 IARGIGWVLE
+821 LGWILE
-831 KLGAIPDATKAAQQA
+831 KLGAIPDAARAAADVANSMKAGVVDGVAGQIA
-846 AESMHKDPVVWE
+846 GIKNVIAEGEKQE
-858 WDPQQKK
+858 
-865 MVKKGW
+865 
-871 NWSPK
+871 
-876 DDQQKKTNQKQ
+876 QKQ
-887 QQAIDQQK
+887 QKQSRQKQTVDQQK
-895 KQESLIN
+895 KQDNLIN

-1014 NLSFDFSGQKLD
+1014 HLSFDFSGQKLD
-1026 EESIIRRVREE
+1026 EETIIRRVREE
-1037 LALAKQQAD
+1037 LALVKQQAD

>member
-87 RSAEQVAALNQQRV
+87 RSAEQVAALNQQRA

-352 SQLDYKQAA
+352 SQLDYRQAA
-361 ALGSTFLTLGSPAEV
+361 ALGSTFLTLGTPAEV

-387 LSIATVQSDKFLGA
+387 LSIATVQGKNFMQGLDALG
-401 LDEIGVNAER
+401 LSAEK

-433 LAPDKQ
+433 LAPDQQ

-583 LAGSG
+583 LAGEGGIARLTG
-588 GVTPLIG
+588 GVMRLGGAFQWLAGSPMQALLSAGRMVFGPLI
-595 SLGKLSSTLR
+595 TLLAGISAPVW
-605 GLIPSLSGVGRSIKD
+605 GLI
-620 WPALFRSAAS
+620 ALF
-630 GITQFSKQA
+630 
-639 IGGLNTA
+639 
-646 LMALSRGAVA
+646 
-656 AGQGLFTLFTRPMTA
+656 
-671 ITWLGNG
+671 
-678 LRTLA
+678 
-683 TSGFGA
+683 
-689 LLNVGRTVMMALG
+689 
-702 GGLSL
+702 
-707 LLSPIGILVIALS
+707 
-720 AAAIAVIKFWEP
+720 AAAAVAVIKFWEP
-732 IKAFFTGFYTGLMS
+732 IQAFFTGFFNGIMT
-746 GLQPLTSAFSTAFAP
+746 GLQPVFDAFNAVFAP
-761 LAPLFDS
+761 LAPIFDA
-768 IGNAVGGVWEWFTK
+768 IGSAISGVWDWFTK
-782 LFEPIQF
+782 LLEPIKF
-789 SNEALASCTSAGET
+789 SSDALETCTTVGEK
-803 FGKVVGNALSA
+803 FGRVLGTAISGLLWPLQKLM
-814 LTPIIEG
+814 EG
-821 IARGIGWVLE
+821 VGWVLE
-831 KLGAIPDATKAAQQA
+831 KLDLIPARLDAANAKAN
-846 AESMHKDPVVWE
+846 SLKKDPVVWE

-865 MVKKGW
+865 MVKKDW
-871 NWSPK
+871 NWSPDK
-876 DDQQKKTNQKQ
+876 PNQPKPPKPP
-887 QQAIDQQK
+887 ITPKPVGIPDLMG
-895 KQESLIN
+895 SPNLT
-902 SLKGPANIVPKMSS
+902 PKMSK
-916 SLDKIATN
+916 SLDKIADN
-924 TTEKK
+924 TGKMAAK

-1014 NLSFDFSGQKLD
+1014 NLNFDFSGQKLD
-1026 EESIIRRVREE
+1026 EETIIRRVREE

-1046 RRKRSQLIDHV
+1046 RRKRSQLTDHV

>member
-87 RSAEQVAALNQQRV
+87 RSAEQVAALNQQRA

-128 IAISSASRATEQINQ
+128 IAIRSASRATEQINQ

-274 EKQKADLLAFA
+274 EKQKADLLSFA

-387 LSIATVQSDKFLGA
+387 LSIATVQSDKFFGA
-401 LDEIGVNAER
+401 LDEIGVNAEK

-482 RESDINKASLSAQWQ
+482 RESDINKDSLSAQWQ
-497 LTKTGAVNAFSSA
+497 LTKTGAVNALSSA

-563 MLSIGAVLGP
+563 MLTIGAVLGQ

-583 LAGSG
+583 LAGEGGIARLTG
-588 GVTPLIG
+588 GVMRLGGAFQWLAGSPMQALLSAGRMVFCPLI
-595 SLGKLSSTLR
+595 TLLAGISAPVW
-605 GLIPSLSGVGRSIKD
+605 GLI
-620 WPALFRSAAS
+620 ALF
-630 GITQFSKQA
+630 
-639 IGGLNTA
+639 
-646 LMALSRGAVA
+646 
-656 AGQGLFTLFTRPMTA
+656 
-671 ITWLGNG
+671 
-678 LRTLA
+678 
-683 TSGFGA
+683 
-689 LLNVGRTVMMALG
+689 
-702 GGLSL
+702 
-707 LLSPIGILVIALS
+707 
-720 AAAIAVIKFWEP
+720 AAAAVAVIKFWEP
-732 IKAFFTGFYTGLMS
+732 IQAFFTGFFNGIMT
-746 GLQPLTSAFSTAFAP
+746 GLQPVFDAFNAVFAP
-761 LAPLFDS
+761 LAPIFDA
-768 IGNAVGGVWEWFTK
+768 IGSAISGVWDWFTK
-782 LFEPIQF
+782 LLEPIKC
-789 SNEALASCTSAGET
+789 SSDALETCTTVGET
-803 FGKVVGNALSA
+803 FGRVLGTAISGLLWPLQKLM
-814 LTPIIEG
+814 EG
-821 IARGIGWVLE
+821 VGWVLE
-831 KLGAIPDATKAAQQA
+831 KLDLIPAGLDAANAK
-846 AESMHKDPVVWE
+846 AESLKKDPVVWE

-865 MVKKGW
+865 MVKKDW
-871 NWSPK
+871 HWSPDK
-876 DDQQKKTNQKQ
+876 PNQPKPPKPPITPKPVGIPDLMG
-887 QQAIDQQK
+887 APN
-895 KQESLIN
+895 LT
-902 SLKGPANIVPKMSS
+902 PKMSK
-916 SLDKIATN
+916 SLDKIADN
-924 TTEKK
+924 TGKMAAK

-943 IPIRGGYSEP
+943 IPIRSGYSEP

-966 WVTQQAGSLIASV
+966 WVTQQTGSLIASV

-1014 NLSFDFSGQKLD
+1014 NLNFDFSGQKLD
-1026 EESIIRRVREE
+1026 EETIIRRVREE

-1046 RRKRSQLIDHV
+1046 RRKRSQLTDHV

>member
-87 RSAEQVAALNQQRV
+87 RSAEQVAALNQQRA

-170 RAKETGEKMMS
+170 RTKETGEKMTS

-274 EKQKADLLAFA
+274 QKQKADLLSFA

-361 ALGSTFLTLGSPAEV
+361 ALGSTFLTLGTPAEV

-387 LSIATVQSDKFLGA
+387 LSIATVQGKNFMQGLDALG
-401 LDEIGVNAER
+401 LSAEK

-433 LAPDKQ
+433 LAPDQQ

-510 GETLREPLMDIMLTV
+510 GETLRDPLMDIMLTV

-549 TAAIGALLVVVGGL
+549 TAAIGALLVVMGGL

-573 MALVRLSFTT
+573 MALVRLSFTSLAGEGGIARLT
-583 LAGSG
+583 GGVMRLGGAFQWLAGSPMQALLSAG
-588 GVTPLIG
+588 RMVFGPLI
-595 SLGKLSSTLR
+595 TLLAGISAPVW
-605 GLIPSLSGVGRSIKD
+605 GLI
-620 WPALFRSAAS
+620 ALFA
-630 GITQFSKQA
+630 
-639 IGGLNTA
+639 
-646 LMALSRGAVA
+646 AVA
-656 AGQGLFTLFTRPMTA
+656 
-671 ITWLGNG
+671 
-678 LRTLA
+678 
-683 TSGFGA
+683 
-689 LLNVGRTVMMALG
+689 V
-702 GGLSL
+702 
-707 LLSPIGILVIALS
+707 
-720 AAAIAVIKFWEP
+720 AVIKFWQP
-732 IKAFFTGFYTGLMS
+732 IKAFFSGFFTGLMA
-746 GLQPLTSAFSTAFAP
+746 GLQPITQSFNAVFAP
-761 LAPLFDS
+761 LAPIFNS
-768 IGNAVGGVWEWFTK
+768 IGNAISGVWEWFTK
-782 LFEPIQF
+782 LLEPIQF
-789 SNEALASCTSAGET
+789 SSEALASCTSAGET
-803 FGKVVGNALSA
+803 FGKVVGAAISA
-814 LTPIIEG
+814 LTLPIQAVAKG
-821 IARGIGWVLE
+821 LGWILE
-831 KLGAIPDATKAAQQA
+831 KLGAIPDAAKAAQQVA
-846 AESMHKDPVVWE
+846 QQMTPEAVNNLADRVNAFSGDVQAVAKESKKAEEK
-858 WDPQQKK
+858 
-865 MVKKGW
+865 
-871 NWSPK
+871 
-876 DDQQKKTNQKQ
+876 KKT
-887 QQAIDQQK
+887 DEQK
-895 KQESLIN
+895 KQDNLIN
-902 SLKGPANIVPKMSS
+902 SLKGPANIVPKMSN

-979 TPWQVEKPAARVPVS
+979 TPWQVEKPAARMPVS

-1014 NLSFDFSGQKLD
+1014 NLNFDFSGQKLD
-1026 EESIIRRVREE
+1026 EETIIRRVREE

-1046 RRKRSQLIDHV
+1046 RRKRSQLTDHV

>member
-87 RSAEQVAALNQQRV
+87 RSAEQVAALNQQRA

-181 GGMKTAAVG
+181 GGMKSAAVG

-265 GVANSDDPW
+265 GVANIDDPW
-274 EKQKADLLAFA
+274 EKQKADLLSFA

-361 ALGSTFLTLGSPAEV
+361 ALGSTFLTLGTPAEV

-387 LSIATVQSDKFLGA
+387 LSIATVQGKNFMQGLDALG
-401 LDEIGVNAER
+401 LSAEK

-423 IISVLEASKK
+423 IISVLEASK
-433 LAPDKQ
+433 
-439 VANLTQIFGKEF
+439 N
-451 GDDAQKL
+451 
-458 ANNLPELRRQIELTQ
+458 
-473 GAAAKGSMN
+473 
-482 RESDINKASLSAQWQ
+482 
-497 LTKTGAVNAFSSA
+497 
-510 GETLREPLMDIMLTV
+510 
-525 SKVVGS
+525 
-531 VRRWVEANPAL
+531 
-542 VGSIMKV
+542 
-549 TAAIGALLVVVGGL
+549 
-563 MLSIGAVLGP
+563 
-573 MALVRLSFTT
+573 
-583 LAGSG
+583 
-588 GVTPLIG
+588 
-595 SLGKLSSTLR
+595 
-605 GLIPSLSGVGRSIKD
+605 
-620 WPALFRSAAS
+620 WPR
-630 GITQFSKQA
+630 I
-639 IGGLNTA
+639 
-646 LMALSRGAVA
+646 SR
-656 AGQGLFTLFTRPMTA
+656 
-671 ITWLGNG
+671 
-678 LRTLA
+678 
-683 TSGFGA
+683 
-689 LLNVGRTVMMALG
+689 
-702 GGLSL
+702 
-707 LLSPIGILVIALS
+707 
-720 AAAIAVIKFWEP
+720 
-732 IKAFFTGFYTGLMS
+732 
-746 GLQPLTSAFSTAFAP
+746 
-761 LAPLFDS
+761 
-768 IGNAVGGVWEWFTK
+768 
-782 LFEPIQF
+782 
-789 SNEALASCTSAGET
+789 
-803 FGKVVGNALSA
+803 
-814 LTPIIEG
+814 
-821 IARGIGWVLE
+821 
-831 KLGAIPDATKAAQQA
+831 
-846 AESMHKDPVVWE
+846 
-858 WDPQQKK
+858 
-865 MVKKGW
+865 
-871 NWSPK
+871 
-876 DDQQKKTNQKQ
+876 
-887 QQAIDQQK
+887 
-895 KQESLIN
+895 
-902 SLKGPANIVPKMSS
+902 
-916 SLDKIATN
+916 
-924 TTEKK
+924 
-929 DGPGEIVFKNKQPY
+929 
-943 IPIRGGYSEP
+943 
-953 LKQAQRQLPSLTD
+953 
-966 WVTQQAGSLIASV
+966 
-979 TPWQVEKPAARVPVS
+979 
-994 ASPSAASV
+994 
-1002 AALMPAP
+1002 
-1009 GGDVY
+1009 
-1014 NLSFDFSGQKLD
+1014 
-1026 EESIIRRVREE
+1026 
-1037 LALAKQQAD
+1037 
-1046 RRKRSQLIDHV
+1046 

>member
-87 RSAEQVAALNQQRV
+87 RSAEQVAALNQQRA

-274 EKQKADLLAFA
+274 QKQKADLLSFA

-315 PTQNIEQLGDA
+315 PTQNIEQLSDA

-361 ALGSTFLTLGSPAEV
+361 ALGSTFLTLGTPAEV

-387 LSIATVQSDKFLGA
+387 LSIATVQGKNFMQGLDALG
-401 LDEIGVNAER
+401 LSAEK

-433 LAPDKQ
+433 LAPDQQ

-510 GETLREPLMDIMLTV
+510 GETLRDPLMDIMLTV

-549 TAAIGALLVVVGGL
+549 TAAIGALLVVMGGL

-573 MALVRLSFTT
+573 MALVRLSFTSLAGEGGIARLT
-583 LAGSG
+583 GGVMRLGGAFQWLAGSPMQALLSAG
-588 GVTPLIG
+588 RMVFGPLI
-595 SLGKLSSTLR
+595 TLLAGISAPVW
-605 GLIPSLSGVGRSIKD
+605 GLI
-620 WPALFRSAAS
+620 ALFA
-630 GITQFSKQA
+630 
-639 IGGLNTA
+639 
-646 LMALSRGAVA
+646 AVA
-656 AGQGLFTLFTRPMTA
+656 
-671 ITWLGNG
+671 
-678 LRTLA
+678 
-683 TSGFGA
+683 
-689 LLNVGRTVMMALG
+689 V
-702 GGLSL
+702 
-707 LLSPIGILVIALS
+707 
-720 AAAIAVIKFWEP
+720 AVIKFWQP
-732 IKAFFTGFYTGLMS
+732 IKAFFSGFFTGLMA
-746 GLQPLTSAFSTAFAP
+746 GLQPITQSFNAVFAP
-761 LAPLFDS
+761 LAPIFNS
-768 IGNAVGGVWEWFTK
+768 IGNAISGVWEWFTK
-782 LFEPIQF
+782 LLEPIQF
-789 SNEALASCTSAGET
+789 SSEALASCTSAGET
-803 FGKVVGNALSA
+803 FGKVVGAAISA
-814 LTPIIEG
+814 LTLPIQAVAKG
-821 IARGIGWVLE
+821 LGWILE
-831 KLGAIPDATKAAQQA
+831 KLGAIPDAAKAAQQVA
-846 AESMHKDPVVWE
+846 QQMTPEAVNNLADRVNAFSGDVQAVAKESKKAEEK
-858 WDPQQKK
+858 
-865 MVKKGW
+865 
-871 NWSPK
+871 
-876 DDQQKKTNQKQ
+876 KKT
-887 QQAIDQQK
+887 DEQK
-895 KQESLIN
+895 KQDNLIN
-902 SLKGPANIVPKMSS
+902 SLKGPANIVPKMSN

-979 TPWQVEKPAARVPVS
+979 TPWQVEKPAARMPVS

-1014 NLSFDFSGQKLD
+1014 NLNFDFSGQKLD
-1026 EESIIRRVREE
+1026 EETIIRRVREE

-1046 RRKRSQLIDHV
+1046 RRKRSQLTDHV

>member
-87 RSAEQVAALNQQRV
+87 RSAEQVAALNQQRA

-128 IAISSASRATEQINQ
+128 IAISSTSRATEQINQ

-274 EKQKADLLAFA
+274 EKQKADLLSFA

-352 SQLDYKQAA
+352 SQLDYRQAA

-401 LDEIGVNAER
+401 LDEIGVNAEK

-583 LAGSG
+583 LAGEGGIARLTG
-588 GVTPLIG
+588 GVMRLGGAFQWLAGSPMQALLSVGRMVFGPLI
-595 SLGKLSSTLR
+595 TLLAGISAPVW
-605 GLIPSLSGVGRSIKD
+605 GLI
-620 WPALFRSAAS
+620 ALF
-630 GITQFSKQA
+630 
-639 IGGLNTA
+639 
-646 LMALSRGAVA
+646 
-656 AGQGLFTLFTRPMTA
+656 
-671 ITWLGNG
+671 
-678 LRTLA
+678 
-683 TSGFGA
+683 
-689 LLNVGRTVMMALG
+689 
-702 GGLSL
+702 
-707 LLSPIGILVIALS
+707 
-720 AAAIAVIKFWEP
+720 AAAAVAVIKFWQP
-732 IKAFFTGFYTGLMS
+732 IKAFFSGFFTGLMA
-746 GLQPLTSAFSTAFAP
+746 GLQPITQAFNAVFAP
-761 LAPLFDS
+761 LAPIFNS
-768 IGNAVGGVWEWFTK
+768 IGNAISGVWEWFTK
-782 LFEPIQF
+782 LLEPIQF
-789 SNEALASCTSAGET
+789 SSEALASCTSAGET
-803 FGKVVGNALSA
+803 FGKVVGAAISA
-814 LTPIIEG
+814 LTLPIQAVAKG
-821 IARGIGWVLE
+821 LGWILE
-831 KLGAIPDATKAAQQA
+831 KLGAIPDAAKAAQQVA
-846 AESMHKDPVVWE
+846 QQMTPEAVNNLADRVNAFSGDVQAVAKESKKAEEK
-858 WDPQQKK
+858 
-865 MVKKGW
+865 
-871 NWSPK
+871 
-876 DDQQKKTNQKQ
+876 KKT
-887 QQAIDQQK
+887 DEQK
-895 KQESLIN
+895 KQDNLIN
-902 SLKGPANIVPKMSS
+902 SLKGPTNIVPKMST

-1014 NLSFDFSGQKLD
+1014 NLNFDFSGQKLD
-1026 EESIIRRVREE
+1026 EETIIRRVREE

-1046 RRKRSQLIDHV
+1046 RRKRSQLTDHV

>member
-87 RSAEQVAALNQQRV
+87 RSAEQVAALNQQRA

-170 RAKETGEKMMS
+170 RAKETGEKMTS

-274 EKQKADLLAFA
+274 QKQKADLLSFA

-361 ALGSTFLTLGSPAEV
+361 ALGSTFLTLGTPAEV

-387 LSIATVQSDKFLGA
+387 LSIATVQGKNFMQGLDALG
-401 LDEIGVNAER
+401 LSAEK

-433 LAPDKQ
+433 LAPDQQ

-510 GETLREPLMDIMLTV
+510 GETLRDPLMDIMLTV

-549 TAAIGALLVVVGGL
+549 TAAIGALLVVMGGL

-573 MALVRLSFTT
+573 MALVRLSFTSLAWEGGIARLT
-583 LAGSG
+583 GGVMRLGGAFQWLAGSPMQALLSAG
-588 GVTPLIG
+588 RMVFGPLI
-595 SLGKLSSTLR
+595 TLLAGISAPVW
-605 GLIPSLSGVGRSIKD
+605 GLI
-620 WPALFRSAAS
+620 ALFA
-630 GITQFSKQA
+630 
-639 IGGLNTA
+639 
-646 LMALSRGAVA
+646 AVA
-656 AGQGLFTLFTRPMTA
+656 
-671 ITWLGNG
+671 
-678 LRTLA
+678 
-683 TSGFGA
+683 
-689 LLNVGRTVMMALG
+689 V
-702 GGLSL
+702 
-707 LLSPIGILVIALS
+707 
-720 AAAIAVIKFWEP
+720 AVIKFWQP
-732 IKAFFTGFYTGLMS
+732 IKAFFSGFFTGLMA
-746 GLQPLTSAFSTAFAP
+746 GLQPITQSFNAVFAP
-761 LAPLFDS
+761 LAPIFNS
-768 IGNAVGGVWEWFTK
+768 IGNAISGVWEWFTK
-782 LFEPIQF
+782 LLEPIQF
-789 SNEALASCTSAGET
+789 SSEALASCTSAGET
-803 FGKVVGNALSA
+803 FGKVVGAAISA
-814 LTPIIEG
+814 LTLPIQAVAKG
-821 IARGIGWVLE
+821 LGWILE
-831 KLGAIPDATKAAQQA
+831 KLGAIPDAAKAAQQVA
-846 AESMHKDPVVWE
+846 QQMTPEAVNNLADRVNAFSGDVQAVAKESKKAEEK
-858 WDPQQKK
+858 
-865 MVKKGW
+865 
-871 NWSPK
+871 
-876 DDQQKKTNQKQ
+876 KKT
-887 QQAIDQQK
+887 DEQK
-895 KQESLIN
+895 KQDNLIN
-902 SLKGPANIVPKMSS
+902 SLKGPANIVPKMSN

-966 WVTQQAGSLIASV
+966 WVTQQAESLIASV
-979 TPWQVEKPAARVPVS
+979 TPWQVEKPAARMPVS

-1014 NLSFDFSGQKLD
+1014 NLNFDFSGQKLD
-1026 EESIIRRVREE
+1026 EETIIRRVREE

-1046 RRKRSQLIDHV
+1046 RRKRSQLTDHV

>member
-87 RSAEQVAALNQQRV
+87 RSAEQVAALNQQRA

-274 EKQKADLLAFA
+274 QKQKADLLAFA

-361 ALGSTFLTLGSPAEV
+361 ALGSTFLTLGTPAEV

-387 LSIATVQSDKFLGA
+387 LSIATVQGKNFMQGLDALG
-401 LDEIGVNAER
+401 LSAEK

-433 LAPDKQ
+433 LAPDQQ

-531 VRRWVEANPAL
+531 VRRWVEANPVL

-583 LAGSG
+583 LAGEGGIARLTG
-588 GVTPLIG
+588 GVMRLGGAFQWLAGSPMQALLSVGRMVFGPLI
-595 SLGKLSSTLR
+595 TLLAGISAPVW
-605 GLIPSLSGVGRSIKD
+605 GLI
-620 WPALFRSAAS
+620 ALF
-630 GITQFSKQA
+630 
-639 IGGLNTA
+639 
-646 LMALSRGAVA
+646 
-656 AGQGLFTLFTRPMTA
+656 
-671 ITWLGNG
+671 
-678 LRTLA
+678 
-683 TSGFGA
+683 
-689 LLNVGRTVMMALG
+689 
-702 GGLSL
+702 
-707 LLSPIGILVIALS
+707 
-720 AAAIAVIKFWEP
+720 AAAAVAVIKFWQP
-732 IKAFFTGFYTGLMS
+732 IQAFFSGFFTGLMA
-746 GLQPLTSAFSTAFAP
+746 GLQPITQAFNAVFAP
-761 LAPLFDS
+761 LAPIFDS
-768 IGNAVGGVWEWFTK
+768 IGNAISGVWEWFTK
-782 LFEPIQF
+782 LLEPIQF
-789 SNEALASCTSAGET
+789 SSEALASCTSAGET
-803 FGKVVGNALSA
+803 FGKVVGAAISA
-814 LTPIIEG
+814 LTLPIQ
-821 IARGIGWVLE
+821 AVANGIGWILE

-979 TPWQVEKPAARVPVS
+979 TPWQVEKPTARVPVS

-1014 NLSFDFSGQKLD
+1014 NLNFDFSGQKLD
-1026 EESIIRRVREE
+1026 EETIIRRVREE

-1046 RRKRSQLIDHV
+1046 RRKRSQLTDHV

>member
-87 RSAEQVAALNQQRV
+87 RSAEQVAALNQQRA

-401 LDEIGVNAER
+401 LDEIGVNAEK

-497 LTKTGAVNAFSSA
+497 LTKTGAVNALSSA

-563 MLSIGAVLGP
+563 MLTIGAVLGP

-583 LAGSG
+583 LAGEGGIARLTG
-588 GVTPLIG
+588 GVMRLGGAFQWLAGSPMQALLSAGRMVFGPLI
-595 SLGKLSSTLR
+595 TLLAGISAPVW
-605 GLIPSLSGVGRSIKD
+605 GLI
-620 WPALFRSAAS
+620 ALF
-630 GITQFSKQA
+630 
-639 IGGLNTA
+639 
-646 LMALSRGAVA
+646 
-656 AGQGLFTLFTRPMTA
+656 
-671 ITWLGNG
+671 
-678 LRTLA
+678 
-683 TSGFGA
+683 
-689 LLNVGRTVMMALG
+689 
-702 GGLSL
+702 
-707 LLSPIGILVIALS
+707 
-720 AAAIAVIKFWEP
+720 AAAAVAVIKFWEP
-732 IKAFFTGFYTGLMS
+732 IQAFFTGFFNGIMT
-746 GLQPLTSAFSTAFAP
+746 GLQPVFDAFNAVFAP
-761 LAPLFDS
+761 LAPIFDA
-768 IGNAVGGVWEWFTK
+768 IGSAISGVWDWFTK
-782 LFEPIQF
+782 LLEPIKF
-789 SNEALASCTSAGET
+789 SSDALETCTTVGET
-803 FGKVVGNALSA
+803 FGRVLGTAISGLLWPLQKLM
-814 LTPIIEG
+814 EG
-821 IARGIGWVLE
+821 VGWVLE
-831 KLGAIPDATKAAQQA
+831 KLDLIPAGLDAANAK
-846 AESMHKDPVVWE
+846 AESLKKDPVVWE

-865 MVKKGW
+865 MVKKDW
-871 NWSPK
+871 HWSPDK
-876 DDQQKKTNQKQ
+876 PNQPKPPKPPITPKPVGIPDLMG
-887 QQAIDQQK
+887 APN
-895 KQESLIN
+895 LT
-902 SLKGPANIVPKMSS
+902 PKMSK
-916 SLDKIATN
+916 SLDKIADN
-924 TTEKK
+924 TGKMAAK

-966 WVTQQAGSLIASV
+966 WVTQQTGSLIASV
-979 TPWQVEKPAARVPVS
+979 TPWQVEKPAARMPVS

-1014 NLSFDFSGQKLD
+1014 NLNFDFSGQKLD
-1026 EESIIRRVREE
+1026 EETIIRRVREE

-1046 RRKRSQLIDHV
+1046 RRKRSQLTDHV

>member
-87 RSAEQVAALNQQRV
+87 RSAEQVAALNQQRA

-274 EKQKADLLAFA
+274 QKQKADLLSFA

-361 ALGSTFLTLGSPAEV
+361 ALGSTFLTLGTPAEV

-387 LSIATVQSDKFLGA
+387 LSIATVQGKNFMQGLDALG
-401 LDEIGVNAER
+401 LSAEK

-433 LAPDKQ
+433 LAPDQQ

-583 LAGSG
+583 LAGEGGIARLTG
-588 GVTPLIG
+588 GVMRLGGAFQWLAGSPMQALLSAGRMVFGPLI
-595 SLGKLSSTLR
+595 TLLAGISAPVW
-605 GLIPSLSGVGRSIKD
+605 GLI
-620 WPALFRSAAS
+620 ALF
-630 GITQFSKQA
+630 
-639 IGGLNTA
+639 
-646 LMALSRGAVA
+646 
-656 AGQGLFTLFTRPMTA
+656 
-671 ITWLGNG
+671 
-678 LRTLA
+678 
-683 TSGFGA
+683 
-689 LLNVGRTVMMALG
+689 
-702 GGLSL
+702 
-707 LLSPIGILVIALS
+707 
-720 AAAIAVIKFWEP
+720 AAAAVAVIKFWEP
-732 IKAFFTGFYTGLMS
+732 IQAFFSGFFNGIMT
-746 GLQPLTSAFSTAFAP
+746 GLQPVFDAFNAVFAP
-761 LAPLFDS
+761 LAPIFDA
-768 IGNAVGGVWEWFTK
+768 IGSAISGVWDWFTK
-782 LFEPIQF
+782 LLEPIKF
-789 SNEALASCTSAGET
+789 SSDALETCTTVGET
-803 FGKVVGNALSA
+803 FGRVLGTAISGLLWPLQKLM
-814 LTPIIEG
+814 EG
-821 IARGIGWVLE
+821 VGWVLE
-831 KLGAIPDATKAAQQA
+831 KLDLIPAGLDAANAK
-846 AESMHKDPVVWE
+846 AESLKKDPVVWE

-865 MVKKGW
+865 MVKKDW
-871 NWSPK
+871 HWSPDK
-876 DDQQKKTNQKQ
+876 PNQPKPPKPPITPKPVGIPDLMG
-887 QQAIDQQK
+887 APN
-895 KQESLIN
+895 LT
-902 SLKGPANIVPKMSS
+902 PKMSK
-916 SLDKIATN
+916 SLDKIADN
-924 TTEKK
+924 TGKMAAK

-1014 NLSFDFSGQKLD
+1014 NLNFDFSGQKLD
-1026 EESIIRRVREE
+1026 EETIIRRVREE

-1046 RRKRSQLIDHV
+1046 RRKRSQLTDHV

>member
-87 RSAEQVAALNQQRV
+87 RSAEQVAALNQQRA

-274 EKQKADLLAFA
+274 QKQKADLLSFA

-361 ALGSTFLTLGSPAEV
+361 ALGSTFLTLGTPAEV

-387 LSIATVQSDKFLGA
+387 LSIATVQGKNFMQGLDALG
-401 LDEIGVNAER
+401 LSAEK

-433 LAPDKQ
+433 LAPDQ
-439 VANLTQIFGKEF
+439 QIANLTQIFGKEF

-583 LAGSG
+583 LAGEEGIARLTG
-588 GVTPLIG
+588 GVMRLGGAFQWLAG
-595 SLGKLSSTLR
+595 SPMQALLSAGRMVFGPIITLLAGISAPVW
-605 GLIPSLSGVGRSIKD
+605 GLI
-620 WPALFRSAAS
+620 ALF
-630 GITQFSKQA
+630 
-639 IGGLNTA
+639 
-646 LMALSRGAVA
+646 
-656 AGQGLFTLFTRPMTA
+656 
-671 ITWLGNG
+671 
-678 LRTLA
+678 
-683 TSGFGA
+683 
-689 LLNVGRTVMMALG
+689 
-702 GGLSL
+702 
-707 LLSPIGILVIALS
+707 
-720 AAAIAVIKFWEP
+720 AAAAVAVIKFWQP
-732 IKAFFTGFYTGLMS
+732 IQAFFSGFFTGLMA
-746 GLQPLTSAFSTAFAP
+746 GLQPITQAFNAVFAP
-761 LAPLFDS
+761 LAPIFDS
-768 IGNAVGGVWEWFTK
+768 IGNAISGVWEWFTK
-782 LFEPIQF
+782 LLEPIQF
-789 SNEALASCTSAGET
+789 SSEALASCTSAGET
-803 FGKVVGNALSA
+803 FGKVVGAAISA
-814 LTPIIEG
+814 LTLPIQAVAKG
-821 IARGIGWVLE
+821 LGWILE
-831 KLGAIPDATKAAQQA
+831 KLGAIPDAAKAAQQVA
-846 AESMHKDPVVWE
+846 QQMTPEAVNNLADRVNAFSGDVQAVAKESKKAEEK
-858 WDPQQKK
+858 
-865 MVKKGW
+865 
-871 NWSPK
+871 
-876 DDQQKKTNQKQ
+876 KKT
-887 QQAIDQQK
+887 DEQK
-895 KQESLIN
+895 KQDNLIN

-1014 NLSFDFSGQKLD
+1014 NLNFDFSGQKLD
-1026 EESIIRRVREE
+1026 EETIIRRVREE

-1046 RRKRSQLIDHV
+1046 RRKRSQLTDHV

>member
-87 RSAEQVAALNQQRV
+87 RSAEQVAALNQQRA

-226 NRTPQYEEMQR
+226 NRTPLYEEMQQ
-237 AIMDASEKLP
+237 AIKDASEKLP

-265 GVANSDDPW
+265 GVANSNDPW
-274 EKQKADLLAFA
+274 QKQKADLLSFA

-307 KIAGLYKI
+307 KIAGLYNI
-315 PTQNIEQLGDA
+315 PVQNIEQLGDA

-352 SQLDYKQAA
+352 NQLDYKQAA
-361 ALGSTFLTLGSPAEV
+361 ALGSTFLTLGTPAEV

-387 LSIATVQSDKFLGA
+387 LSIATVQGKSFMQGLDALG
-401 LDEIGVNAER
+401 LSAEK

-423 IISVLEASKK
+423 IISVLEASQK
-433 LAPDKQ
+433 LGDNQ
-439 VANLTQIFGKEF
+439 VATLTQIFGKEF

-458 ANNLPELRRQIELTQ
+458 ANKLPELRRQLELTQ
-473 GAAAKGSMN
+473 GVAAKGSMQ
-482 RESDINKASLSAQWQ
+482 RESDINKDSLSSQWQ
-497 LTKTGAVNAFSSA
+497 LTKTGTLNALSAA
-510 GETLREPLMDIMLTV
+510 GETLRDPLMDIMLTV

-573 MALVRLSFTT
+573 MALVRLSFTMLAGEGGIARLT
-583 LAGSG
+583 GGVMRLGGAFQWLAGSPMQALLSAG
-588 GVTPLIG
+588 RMVFGPLI
-595 SLGKLSSTLR
+595 TLLAGISAPVW
-605 GLIPSLSGVGRSIKD
+605 GLI
-620 WPALFRSAAS
+620 ALF
-630 GITQFSKQA
+630 
-639 IGGLNTA
+639 
-646 LMALSRGAVA
+646 
-656 AGQGLFTLFTRPMTA
+656 
-671 ITWLGNG
+671 
-678 LRTLA
+678 
-683 TSGFGA
+683 
-689 LLNVGRTVMMALG
+689 
-702 GGLSL
+702 
-707 LLSPIGILVIALS
+707 
-720 AAAIAVIKFWEP
+720 AAAAVAVIKFWQP
-732 IKAFFTGFYTGLMS
+732 IKAFFSGFFTGLMA
-746 GLQPLTSAFSTAFAP
+746 GLQPITQAFNAVFAP
-761 LAPLFDS
+761 LAPIFDS
-768 IGNAVGGVWEWFTK
+768 IGNAISGVWEWFTK
-782 LFEPIQF
+782 LLEPIQF
-789 SNEALASCTSAGET
+789 SSEALASCTSAGET
-803 FGKVVGNALSA
+803 FGKVVGAAISA
-814 LTPIIEG
+814 LTLPIQAVAKG
-821 IARGIGWVLE
+821 LGWILE
-831 KLGAIPDATKAAQQA
+831 KLGAIPDAAKAAQQVA
-846 AESMHKDPVVWE
+846 QQMTPEAVNNLADRVNAFSGDVQAVAKESKKAEEK
-858 WDPQQKK
+858 
-865 MVKKGW
+865 
-871 NWSPK
+871 
-876 DDQQKKTNQKQ
+876 KKT
-887 QQAIDQQK
+887 DEQK
-895 KQESLIN
+895 KQENLIN

-966 WVTQQAGSLIASV
+966 WVTQQAGSLISSV

-1014 NLSFDFSGQKLD
+1014 NLNFDFSGQKLD
-1026 EESIIRRVREE
+1026 EETIIRRVREE

-1046 RRKRSQLIDHV
+1046 RRKRSQLTDHV

>member
-87 RSAEQVAALNQQRV
+87 RSAEQVAALNQQRA

-181 GGMKTAAVG
+181 VGMKTAAVG

-361 ALGSTFLTLGSPAEV
+361 ALGSTFLTLGTPAEV

-387 LSIATVQSDKFLGA
+387 LSIATVQGKNFMQGLDALG
-401 LDEIGVNAER
+401 LSAEK

-433 LAPDKQ
+433 LAPDQQ

-583 LAGSG
+583 LAGEGGIARLTG
-588 GVTPLIG
+588 GVMRLGGAFQWLAGSPMQALLSAGRMVFGPLI
-595 SLGKLSSTLR
+595 TLLAGISAPVW
-605 GLIPSLSGVGRSIKD
+605 GLI
-620 WPALFRSAAS
+620 ALF
-630 GITQFSKQA
+630 
-639 IGGLNTA
+639 
-646 LMALSRGAVA
+646 
-656 AGQGLFTLFTRPMTA
+656 
-671 ITWLGNG
+671 
-678 LRTLA
+678 
-683 TSGFGA
+683 
-689 LLNVGRTVMMALG
+689 
-702 GGLSL
+702 
-707 LLSPIGILVIALS
+707 
-720 AAAIAVIKFWEP
+720 AAAAVAVIKFWEP
-732 IKAFFTGFYTGLMS
+732 IQAFFTGFFNGIMT
-746 GLQPLTSAFSTAFAP
+746 GLQPVFDAFNAVFAP
-761 LAPLFDS
+761 LAPIFDA
-768 IGNAVGGVWEWFTK
+768 IGSAISGVWDWFTK
-782 LFEPIQF
+782 LLEPIKF
-789 SNEALASCTSAGET
+789 SSDALETCTTVGET
-803 FGKVVGNALSA
+803 FGRVLGTAISGLLWPLQKLM
-814 LTPIIEG
+814 EG
-821 IARGIGWVLE
+821 VGWVLE
-831 KLGAIPDATKAAQQA
+831 KLDLIPAGLDAANAK
-846 AESMHKDPVVWE
+846 AESLKKDPVVWE

-865 MVKKGW
+865 MVKKDW
-871 NWSPK
+871 HWSPDK
-876 DDQQKKTNQKQ
+876 PNQPKPPKPPITPKPVGIPDLMG
-887 QQAIDQQK
+887 APN
-895 KQESLIN
+895 LT
-902 SLKGPANIVPKMSS
+902 PKMSK
-916 SLDKIATN
+916 SLDKIADN
-924 TTEKK
+924 TGKMAAK

-1014 NLSFDFSGQKLD
+1014 NLNFDFSGQKLD
-1026 EESIIRRVREE
+1026 EETIIRRVREE

-1046 RRKRSQLIDHV
+1046 RRKRSQLTDHV

>member
-87 RSAEQVAALNQQRV
+87 RSAEQVAALNQQRA

-361 ALGSTFLTLGSPAEV
+361 ALGSTFLTLGTPAEV

-387 LSIATVQSDKFLGA
+387 LSIATVQGKNFMQGLDALG
-401 LDEIGVNAER
+401 LSAEK

-433 LAPDKQ
+433 LAPDQQ

-583 LAGSG
+583 LAGEGGIARLTG
-588 GVTPLIG
+588 GVMRLGGAFQWLAGSPMQALLSAGRMVFGPLI
-595 SLGKLSSTLR
+595 TLLAGISAPVW
-605 GLIPSLSGVGRSIKD
+605 GLI
-620 WPALFRSAAS
+620 ALF
-630 GITQFSKQA
+630 
-639 IGGLNTA
+639 
-646 LMALSRGAVA
+646 
-656 AGQGLFTLFTRPMTA
+656 
-671 ITWLGNG
+671 
-678 LRTLA
+678 
-683 TSGFGA
+683 
-689 LLNVGRTVMMALG
+689 
-702 GGLSL
+702 
-707 LLSPIGILVIALS
+707 
-720 AAAIAVIKFWEP
+720 AAAAVAVIKFWEP
-732 IKAFFTGFYTGLMS
+732 IQAFFTGFFNGIMT
-746 GLQPLTSAFSTAFAP
+746 GLQPVFDAFNAVFAP
-761 LAPLFDS
+761 LAPIFDA
-768 IGNAVGGVWEWFTK
+768 IGSAISGVWDWFTK
-782 LFEPIQF
+782 LLEPIKF
-789 SNEALASCTSAGET
+789 SSDALETCTTVGET
-803 FGKVVGNALSA
+803 FGRVLGTAISGLLWPLQKLM
-814 LTPIIEG
+814 EG
-821 IARGIGWVLE
+821 VGWVLE
-831 KLGAIPDATKAAQQA
+831 KLDLIPAGLDAANAK
-846 AESMHKDPVVWE
+846 AESLKKDPVVWE

-865 MVKKGW
+865 MVKKDW
-871 NWSPK
+871 HWSPDK
-876 DDQQKKTNQKQ
+876 PNQPKPPKPPITPKPVGIPDLMG
-887 QQAIDQQK
+887 APN
-895 KQESLIN
+895 LT
-902 SLKGPANIVPKMSS
+902 PKMSK
-916 SLDKIATN
+916 SLDKIADN
-924 TTEKK
+924 TGKMAAK

-1026 EESIIRRVREE
+1026 EETIIRRVREE

>member
-87 RSAEQVAALNQQRV
+87 RSAEQVAALNQQRA

-128 IAISSASRATEQINQ
+128 IAISSASRATEQISQ

-274 EKQKADLLAFA
+274 QKQKADLLAFA

-401 LDEIGVNAER
+401 LDEIGVNAEK

-510 GETLREPLMDIMLTV
+510 GETLREPLMDIMLSV

-583 LAGSG
+583 LAGEGGIARLTG
-588 GVTPLIG
+588 GVMRLGGAFQWLAGSPMQSLLSVGRMVFGPLI
-595 SLGKLSSTLR
+595 TLLAGISAPVW
-605 GLIPSLSGVGRSIKD
+605 GLI
-620 WPALFRSAAS
+620 ALFA
-630 GITQFSKQA
+630 
-639 IGGLNTA
+639 
-646 LMALSRGAVA
+646 AVA
-656 AGQGLFTLFTRPMTA
+656 
-671 ITWLGNG
+671 
-678 LRTLA
+678 
-683 TSGFGA
+683 
-689 LLNVGRTVMMALG
+689 V
-702 GGLSL
+702 
-707 LLSPIGILVIALS
+707 
-720 AAAIAVIKFWEP
+720 AVIKFWQP
-732 IKAFFTGFYTGLMS
+732 IKAFFSGFFTGLMA
-746 GLQPLTSAFSTAFAP
+746 GLQPITQAFNAVFAP
-761 LAPLFDS
+761 LAPIFDS
-768 IGNAVGGVWEWFTK
+768 IGNAISGVWEWFTK
-782 LFEPIQF
+782 LLEPIQF
-789 SNEALASCTSAGET
+789 SSEALASCTSAGET
-803 FGKVVGNALSA
+803 FGKVVGAAISA
-814 LTPIIEG
+814 LTLPIQG
-821 IARGIGWVLE
+821 VAKGLGWILE
-831 KLGAIPDATKAAQQA
+831 KLGAIPDAAKAAQQVA
-846 AESMHKDPVVWE
+846 QQMTPEAVNNLADRFTTFAGDVQAITKESKKAEEK
-858 WDPQQKK
+858 
-865 MVKKGW
+865 
-871 NWSPK
+871 
-876 DDQQKKTNQKQ
+876 KKT
-887 QQAIDQQK
+887 DEQK
-895 KQESLIN
+895 KQDNLIN
-902 SLKGPANIVPKMSS
+902 SLKGPANIMPKMSS

-1014 NLSFDFSGQKLD
+1014 NINFDFSGQKLD
-1026 EESIIRRVREE
+1026 EETIIRRVREE
-1037 LALAKQQAD
+1037 LALAKQQVD

>member
-1 MADRNLNIRVA
+1 MADRNLNIKVA

-55 RLTAANK
+55 RLTSANK

-73 QARQMAA
+73 QAREMAA

-87 RSAEQVAALNQQRV
+87 RSAEQVAALNQQRA

-143 RTAQYNRQLAEQ
+143 RTTQYNRQLAEQ

-170 RAKETGEKMMS
+170 RAKETGEKMMG

-220 LRDDSG
+220 LRDGSG

-274 EKQKADLLAFA
+274 QKQKADLLSFA

-361 ALGSTFLTLGSPAEV
+361 ALGSTFLTLGTPAEV

-387 LSIATVQSDKFLGA
+387 LSIATVQGKNFMQGLDALG
-401 LDEIGVNAER
+401 LSAEK

-433 LAPDKQ
+433 LAPDQQ

-510 GETLREPLMDIMLTV
+510 GETLRDPLMDIMLSV
-525 SKVVGS
+525 SKVIGS
-531 VRRWVEANPAL
+531 VRRWVEANPVL

-583 LAGSG
+583 LAGEGGIARLTG
-588 GVTPLIG
+588 GVMRLGSAFQWLAGSPMQALLSAGRMVFGPLI
-595 SLGKLSSTLR
+595 TLLAGISAPVW
-605 GLIPSLSGVGRSIKD
+605 GLI
-620 WPALFRSAAS
+620 ALF
-630 GITQFSKQA
+630 
-639 IGGLNTA
+639 
-646 LMALSRGAVA
+646 
-656 AGQGLFTLFTRPMTA
+656 
-671 ITWLGNG
+671 
-678 LRTLA
+678 
-683 TSGFGA
+683 
-689 LLNVGRTVMMALG
+689 
-702 GGLSL
+702 
-707 LLSPIGILVIALS
+707 
-720 AAAIAVIKFWEP
+720 AAAAVAVIKFWQP
-732 IKAFFTGFYTGLMS
+732 IQAFFSGFFTGLMA
-746 GLQPLTSAFSTAFAP
+746 GLQPITQAFNAVFAP
-761 LAPLFDS
+761 LAPLFDT
-768 IGNAVGGVWEWFTK
+768 IGNAISGVWEWFTK
-782 LFEPIQF
+782 LLEPIQF
-789 SNEALASCTSAGET
+789 SSEALASCTSAGET
-803 FGKVVGNALSA
+803 FGKVVGSAISA
-814 LTPIIEG
+814 LTLPIQAVANG
-821 IARGIGWVLE
+821 LGWILE
-831 KLGAIPDATKAAQQA
+831 KLGAIPDAARAAQQVA
-846 AESMHKDPVVWE
+846 QQMTPQAVNNLADRVNAFSGDVQAVAKESKKAEE
-858 WDPQQKK
+858 KK
-865 MVKKGW
+865 KADG
-871 NWSPK
+871 
-876 DDQQKKTNQKQ
+876 
-887 QQAIDQQK
+887 QK
-895 KQESLIN
+895 KQDNLIN
-902 SLKGPANIVPKMSS
+902 SLKGPANIVPKMSN

-966 WVTQQAGSLIASV
+966 WVSQQAGTLISSV

-1014 NLSFDFSGQKLD
+1014 NLNFDFSGQKLD
-1026 EESIIRRVREE
+1026 EETIIRRVREE

-1046 RRKRSQLIDHV
+1046 RRKRSQLTDHV

>member
-87 RSAEQVAALNQQRV
+87 RSAEQVAALNQQRA

-128 IAISSASRATEQINQ
+128 ITISSASRATEQINQ

-226 NRTPQYEEMQR
+226 NRTPLYEEMQQ
-237 AIMDASEKLP
+237 AIKDASEKLP

-265 GVANSDDPW
+265 GVANSNDPW
-274 EKQKADLLAFA
+274 QKQKADLLSFA

-307 KIAGLYKI
+307 KIAGLYDI
-315 PTQNIEQLGDA
+315 PVQNIEQLGDA

-352 SQLDYKQAA
+352 NQLDYKQAA
-361 ALGSTFLTLGSPAEV
+361 ALGSTFLTLGTPAEV

-387 LSIATVQSDKFLGA
+387 LSIATVQGKSFMQGLDALG
-401 LDEIGVNAER
+401 LSAEK

-423 IISVLEASKK
+423 IISVLEASQK
-433 LAPDKQ
+433 LGDNQ
-439 VANLTQIFGKEF
+439 VATLTQIFGKEF

-458 ANNLPELRRQIELTQ
+458 ANKLPELRRQLELTQ
-473 GAAAKGSMN
+473 GVAAKGSMQ
-482 RESDINKASLSAQWQ
+482 RESDINKDSLSSQWQ
-497 LTKTGAVNAFSSA
+497 LTKTGTLNALSAA
-510 GETLREPLMDIMLTV
+510 GESLRDPLMDIMLTV

-583 LAGSG
+583 LAGEGGIARLTG
-588 GVTPLIG
+588 GVMRLGGAFQWLAGSPMQALLSAGRMVFGPLI
-595 SLGKLSSTLR
+595 TLLAGISAPVW
-605 GLIPSLSGVGRSIKD
+605 GLI
-620 WPALFRSAAS
+620 ALF
-630 GITQFSKQA
+630 
-639 IGGLNTA
+639 
-646 LMALSRGAVA
+646 
-656 AGQGLFTLFTRPMTA
+656 
-671 ITWLGNG
+671 
-678 LRTLA
+678 
-683 TSGFGA
+683 
-689 LLNVGRTVMMALG
+689 
-702 GGLSL
+702 
-707 LLSPIGILVIALS
+707 
-720 AAAIAVIKFWEP
+720 AAAAVAVIKFWQP
-732 IKAFFTGFYTGLMS
+732 IKAFFSGFFTGLMA
-746 GLQPLTSAFSTAFAP
+746 GLQPITQAFNAVFAP
-761 LAPLFDS
+761 LAPIFDS
-768 IGNAVGGVWEWFTK
+768 IGNAISGVWEWFTK
-782 LFEPIQF
+782 LLEPIQF
-789 SNEALASCTSAGET
+789 SSEALASCTSAGET
-803 FGKVVGNALSA
+803 FGKVVGAAISA
-814 LTPIIEG
+814 LTLPIQAVAKG
-821 IARGIGWVLE
+821 LGWILE
-831 KLGAIPDATKAAQQA
+831 KLGAIPDAAKAAQQVA
-846 AESMHKDPVVWE
+846 QQMTPEAVNNLADRVNAFSGDVQAVAKESKKAEEK
-858 WDPQQKK
+858 
-865 MVKKGW
+865 
-871 NWSPK
+871 
-876 DDQQKKTNQKQ
+876 KKT
-887 QQAIDQQK
+887 DEQK
-895 KQESLIN
+895 KQDNLIN

-1014 NLSFDFSGQKLD
+1014 NLNFDFSGQKLD
-1026 EESIIRRVREE
+1026 EETIIRRVREE

-1046 RRKRSQLIDHV
+1046 RRKRSQLTDHV

>member
-87 RSAEQVAALNQQRV
+87 RSAEQVAALNQQRA

-163 QAQARYS
+163 QAQARYC

-274 EKQKADLLAFA
+274 EKQKADLLSFA

-361 ALGSTFLTLGSPAEV
+361 ALGSTFLTLGTPAEV

-387 LSIATVQSDKFLGA
+387 LSIATVQGKNFMQGLDALG
-401 LDEIGVNAER
+401 LSAEK

-433 LAPDKQ
+433 LAPDQQ

-549 TAAIGALLVVVGGL
+549 TAAIGALLVIVGGL

-583 LAGSG
+583 LAGEGGIARLTG
-588 GVTPLIG
+588 GVMRLGGAFQWLAGSPMQALLSAGRMVFGPLI
-595 SLGKLSSTLR
+595 TLLAGISAPVW
-605 GLIPSLSGVGRSIKD
+605 GLI
-620 WPALFRSAAS
+620 ALF
-630 GITQFSKQA
+630 
-639 IGGLNTA
+639 
-646 LMALSRGAVA
+646 
-656 AGQGLFTLFTRPMTA
+656 
-671 ITWLGNG
+671 
-678 LRTLA
+678 
-683 TSGFGA
+683 
-689 LLNVGRTVMMALG
+689 
-702 GGLSL
+702 
-707 LLSPIGILVIALS
+707 
-720 AAAIAVIKFWEP
+720 AAAAVAVIKFWQP
-732 IKAFFTGFYTGLMS
+732 IKAFFSGFFTGLMA
-746 GLQPLTSAFSTAFAP
+746 GLQPITQAFNAVFAP
-761 LAPLFDS
+761 LAPIFDS
-768 IGNAVGGVWEWFTK
+768 IGNAISGVWEWFTK
-782 LFEPIQF
+782 LLEPIQF
-789 SNEALASCTSAGET
+789 SSEALASCTSAGET
-803 FGKVVGNALSA
+803 FGKVVGGAISA
-814 LTPIIEG
+814 LTLPIQAVAKG
-821 IARGIGWVLE
+821 LGWILE
-831 KLGAIPDATKAAQQA
+831 KLGAIPDAAKAAQQVA
-846 AESMHKDPVVWE
+846 QQMTPEAVNNLADRVNAFSGDVQAVAKESKKAEEK
-858 WDPQQKK
+858 
-865 MVKKGW
+865 
-871 NWSPK
+871 
-876 DDQQKKTNQKQ
+876 KKT
-887 QQAIDQQK
+887 DEQK
-895 KQESLIN
+895 KQDNLIN

-953 LKQAQRQLPSLTD
+953 LKQVQRQLPSLTD

-979 TPWQVEKPAARVPVS
+979 TPWQVEKPAALVPVS

-1014 NLSFDFSGQKLD
+1014 NLNFDFSGQKLD
-1026 EESIIRRVREE
+1026 EETIIRRVREE

-1046 RRKRSQLIDHV
+1046 RRKRSQLTDHV

>member
-33 ASQINQTKTSIKGL
+33 TSQINQTKTSIKGL

-87 RSAEQVAALNQQRV
+87 RSAEQVAALNQQRA

-274 EKQKADLLAFA
+274 EKQKADLLSFA

-361 ALGSTFLTLGSPAEV
+361 ALGSTFLTLGTPAEV

-387 LSIATVQSDKFLGA
+387 LSIATVQGKNFMQGLDALG
-401 LDEIGVNAER
+401 LSAEK

-433 LAPDKQ
+433 LAPDQQ

-583 LAGSG
+583 LAGEGGIARLTG
-588 GVTPLIG
+588 GVMRLGGAFQWLAGSPMQSLLSVGRMVFGPLI
-595 SLGKLSSTLR
+595 TLLAGISAPVW
-605 GLIPSLSGVGRSIKD
+605 GLIV
-620 WPALFRSAAS
+620 LF
-630 GITQFSKQA
+630 
-639 IGGLNTA
+639 
-646 LMALSRGAVA
+646 
-656 AGQGLFTLFTRPMTA
+656 
-671 ITWLGNG
+671 
-678 LRTLA
+678 
-683 TSGFGA
+683 
-689 LLNVGRTVMMALG
+689 
-702 GGLSL
+702 
-707 LLSPIGILVIALS
+707 
-720 AAAIAVIKFWEP
+720 AAAAVAVIKFWQP
-732 IKAFFTGFYTGLMS
+732 IQAFFSGFFTGLMA
-746 GLQPLTSAFSTAFAP
+746 GLQPITQAFNAVFAP
-761 LAPLFDS
+761 LAPIFDS
-768 IGNAVGGVWEWFTK
+768 IGNAISGIWEWFTK
-782 LFEPIQF
+782 LLEPIQF
-789 SNEALASCTSAGET
+789 SSEALASCTSAGET
-803 FGKVVGNALSA
+803 FGKVVGAAISA
-814 LTPIIEG
+814 LTLPIQ
-821 IARGIGWVLE
+821 AVANGIGWILE
-831 KLGAIPDATKAAQQA
+831 KLGAIPDAAKAAQQA

-953 LKQAQRQLPSLTD
+953 LKHAQRQLPSLTD

-1014 NLSFDFSGQKLD
+1014 NLNFDFSGQKLD
-1026 EESIIRRVREE
+1026 EETIIRRVREE

-1046 RRKRSQLIDHV
+1046 RRKRSQLTDHV